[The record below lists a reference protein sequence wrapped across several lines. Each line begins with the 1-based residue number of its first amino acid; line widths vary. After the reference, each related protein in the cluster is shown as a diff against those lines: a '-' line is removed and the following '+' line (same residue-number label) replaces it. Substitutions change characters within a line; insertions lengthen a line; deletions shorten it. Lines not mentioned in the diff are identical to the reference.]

1 MEIVDLL
8 EKNYSKGFTRWN
20 EISGRGS
27 RGGEPHMGSH
37 TWPTFN
43 DAILT
48 FVEDEFVDNIMNDL
62 NELDTKTEELGLRA
76 FSWKIDKSIYNMLKK
91 SCKFLQLFLFLLQNN
106 VFLY

>member
-1 MEIVDLL
+1 MTGIFIAYNQAYYEEVIELL

-20 EISGRGS
+20 EINGRGS
-27 RGGEPHMGSH
+27 RGVEPHMGSH

-62 NELDTKTEELGLRA
+62 NQLDTKTEELGLRA
-76 FSWKIDKSIYNMLKK
+76 FSWKIDKTI
-91 SCKFLQLFLFLLQNN
+91 
-106 VFLY
+106 

>member
-1 MEIVDLL
+1 MTGIFIAYNQAYYEEIIELL
-8 EKNYSKGFTRWN
+8 ENNRCNGFTRWN

-48 FVEDEFVDNIMNDL
+48 FVEDEFVDDVL
-62 NELDTKTEELGLRA
+62 NALHELDMKTEALGLRA
-76 FSWKIDKSIYNMLKK
+76 FSWKIDKTI
-91 SCKFLQLFLFLLQNN
+91 
-106 VFLY
+106 